1 MFKDSDPYAVML
13 ALLRAEA
20 ARSTAAAK
28 AERTAADSRRRRR
41 PTRERSRDKKHKPN
55 EKAAEAHTTA
65 SAAPCAHAEA
75 DGGDYRRRLRA
86 VPNTERVISRP
97 I

>member
-41 PTRERSRDKKHKPN
+41 PTRERSRD
-55 EKAAEAHTTA
+55 
-65 SAAPCAHAEA
+65 
-75 DGGDYRRRLRA
+75 
-86 VPNTERVISRP
+86 
-97 I
+97 